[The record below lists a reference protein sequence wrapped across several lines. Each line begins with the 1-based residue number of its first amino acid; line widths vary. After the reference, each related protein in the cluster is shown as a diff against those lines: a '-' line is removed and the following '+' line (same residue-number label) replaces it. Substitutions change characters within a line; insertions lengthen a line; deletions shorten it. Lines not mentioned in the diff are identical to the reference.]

1 MRKIWEIIVIYCLFT
16 DEISKYLT
24 YVSKLKYDENPD
36 YNKLRNI
43 FRGGISGKDEWKLDL
58 PLSIASLTS
67 QVC

>member
-1 MRKIWEIIVIYCLFT
+1 VYQVVFVIPSL
-16 DEISKYLT
+16 ENMALT